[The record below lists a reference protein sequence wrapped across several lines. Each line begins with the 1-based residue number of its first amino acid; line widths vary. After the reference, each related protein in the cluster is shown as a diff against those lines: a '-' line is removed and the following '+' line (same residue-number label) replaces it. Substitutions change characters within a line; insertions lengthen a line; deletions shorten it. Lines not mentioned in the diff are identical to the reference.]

1 MSIALT
7 EIRRSPLRFGLLT
20 AAVGLLLAL
29 VLFLAT
35 VGGALLSRITGA
47 LERQSAPV
55 LVFAVEARRNVQ
67 ASLIAPGVAERVA
80 AVPGVAA
87 VAPWVTRGFTLRT
100 GAGLRDGTLIGYEP
114 GGPGAPTDIVE
125 GRLPRMNGEAV
136 LSALD
141 AEAGFEVGSTVRV
154 LPGGS
159 PLEIVGLAEGASF
172 AVQPTLFTPYEGF
185 TAIARRAFPDA
196 GPVLPSVLA
205 VAPAPGE
212 DPVALARRITEA
224 VPGVEALDRQT
235 AVASVPGTDAIRSSL
250 GLLLGLAFVVVVVVI
265 GFFFLIFAVQKADV
279 FTLLLAM
286 GTPARSLV
294 GGLALQVVLVVGVGS
309 LLATGL
315 LAALA
320 TTGDRAFPIS
330 VDPGLALGTGATA
343 VALSL
348 LAALGAVRRIVRI
361 DPAAAVRGGG
371 GELA

>member
-1 MSIALT
+1 
-7 EIRRSPLRFGLLT
+7 
-20 AAVGLLLAL
+20 
-29 VLFLAT
+29 
-35 VGGALLSRITGA
+35 
-47 LERQSAPV
+47 
-55 LVFAVEARRNVQ
+55 
-67 ASLIAPGVAERVA
+67 
-80 AVPGVAA
+80 
-87 VAPWVTRGFTLRT
+87 
-100 GAGLRDGTLIGYEP
+100 
-114 GGPGAPTDIVE
+114 
-125 GRLPRMNGEAV
+125 
-136 LSALD
+136 
-141 AEAGFEVGSTVRV
+141 
-154 LPGGS
+154 
-159 PLEIVGLAEGASF
+159 
-172 AVQPTLFTPYEGF
+172 
-185 TAIARRAFPDA
+185 
-196 GPVLPSVLA
+196 
-205 VAPAPGE
+205 
-212 DPVALARRITEA
+212 VALARRITEA

-265 GFFFLIFAVQKADV
+265 GFFFLIFTVQKADV